1 MTNTYL
7 DAQVEVKSDEKMQA
21 GQTNDR
27 PPQVPE
33 KFWDAKKKEIRVEA
47 LLQSYMALEK
57 KLSNMIPVPENDVDR
72 LRLLKLLGVP
82 ETPDGYQVTLSNDF
96 LDIDPDLNARLHGKG
111 FTPEQ
116 VQEVYDLASEK
127 LVPLI
132 LEMAAEFQAEREI
145 ERLVEAFGGVS
156 RWQEISRQLQEYGS
170 KALPQAAF
178 EGMACSY
185 DGVMALYKMMQKDDK
200 MPSLR
205 ADAAGTGALD
215 EQSLRKMMKDP
226 MYWRDRNPA
235 FIAKVTAG
243 FEKLYGGK

>member
-7 DAQVEVKSDEKMQA
+7 DAQVASKEAESKNNSD
-21 GQTNDR
+21 DR
-27 PPQVPE
+27 PAQVPE
-33 KFWDAKKKEIRVEA
+33 KFWDAQKKEIRMDL
-47 LLQSYMALEK
+47 LLQSYLALEQ
-57 KLSNMIPVPENDVDR
+57 KLSKMVPIPENEADR
-72 LRLLKLLGVP
+72 MRLLKLLGVP
-82 ETPDGYQVTLSNDF
+82 ESPEGYQVTLSNDF
-96 LDIDPDLNARLHGKG
+96 LNIDPELNARLHGKG

-145 ERLVEAFGGVS
+145 ERLVESFGGVS
-156 RWQEISRQLQEYGS
+156 KWQEISRQLQEYGR
-170 KALPQAAF
+170 KALPSAAY

-185 DGVMALYKMMQKDDK
+185 DGVMALYKMMQKDVN

-205 ADAAGTGALD
+205 ANGGEGGVLD
-215 EQSLRKMMKDP
+215 EQALRQMMQDP

-243 FEKLYGGK
+243 FENLYGGK